1 MTIYTEAKIN
11 HKLPPP
17 EHRIG
22 LSGSLALRCTAFSKC
37 CAAQCQTLR
46 ETDLLLSRLPF
57 VRFILAPV
65 YMVLVSVCTLFNAC
79 CSLSL
84 SLSLSLCLRL
94 VILCGRWRRNNSQSL
109 VYGSGTR
116 TDHPP
121 RTKGIARRISN
132 TCYEQLLST
141 FVYCFRVYVLRLVL
155 LMCVCLLF
163 LLFVQFVGCVCV

>member
-1 MTIYTEAKIN
+1 MNTLAPSMGPVPHLTLEHVDLWADLFMLECNAYQTYCTTEYYGIFLSPLRIPISYSKWRVDTHTMTIYTEAKIN
-11 HKLPPP
+11 HKLPPT

-22 LSGSLALRCTAFSKC
+22 LSGSLALRCAAFSKC

-84 SLSLSLCLRL
+84 CA
-94 VILCGRWRRNNSQSL
+94 CGL
-109 VYGSGTR
+109 
-116 TDHPP
+116 
-121 RTKGIARRISN
+121 
-132 TCYEQLLST
+132 
-141 FVYCFRVYVLRLVL
+141 
-155 LMCVCLLF
+155 
-163 LLFVQFVGCVCV
+163 

>member
-11 HKLPPP
+11 HKLPPT

-22 LSGSLALRCTAFSKC
+22 LSGSLALRCAAFSKC

-84 SLSLSLCLRL
+84 SLCLRL

-109 VYGSGTR
+109 YTVSMARGRAQIT
-116 TDHPP
+116 PP
-121 RTKGIARRISN
+121 ELRELPGGFQTHVMN
-132 TCYEQLLST
+132 N
-141 FVYCFRVYVLRLVL
+141 CFQHLCIVSVFMFCVL
-155 LMCVCLLF
+155 CC
-163 LLFVQFVGCVCV
+163 